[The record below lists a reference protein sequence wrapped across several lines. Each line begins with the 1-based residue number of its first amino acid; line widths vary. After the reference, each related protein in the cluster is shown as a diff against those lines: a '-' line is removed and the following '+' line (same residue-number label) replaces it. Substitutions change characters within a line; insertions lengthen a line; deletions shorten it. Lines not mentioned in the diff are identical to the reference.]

1 MITIRFLFLAMIKE
15 KKYLKHS
22 RVSVYNIV
30 STKWTVWW
38 NKILSMIFFYYSN
51 GNYFMYLEEKLLKK
65 KYHKASILNVGIS
78 QATFNEIDQNIIVI
92 AI

>member
-1 MITIRFLFLAMIKE
+1 
-15 KKYLKHS
+15 
-22 RVSVYNIV
+22 
-30 STKWTVWW
+30 
-38 NKILSMIFFYYSN
+38 
-51 GNYFMYLEEKLLKK
+51 MYLEEKLLKK